1 MTNQAIEQ
9 PNLFELADQ
18 WRAAKRDEDQA
29 NIRRV
34 EIEKQMI
41 AVADFKKLEGTESH
55 KSDTKKV
62 TFTAKLKKKLDI
74 KKWLSI
80 KPRIP
85 EALRNV
91 VKETSVIEYK
101 LDDKGINY
109 LKNNEPDVFSI
120 LSEALTITPVKTA
133 VKVELL

>member
-1 MTNQAIEQ
+1 MTHQATEQ
-9 PNLFELADQ
+9 LNLFDLADQ

-41 AVADFKKLEGTESH
+41 TAAAFIKLEGSESH

-62 TFTAKLKKKLDI
+62 TFTAKLTKKLDV
-74 KKWLSI
+74 KKWLSV
-80 KPRIP
+80 KGNIP
-85 EALRNV
+85 EAFRSV
-91 VKETSVIEYK
+91 VKEKSVIEYK
-101 LDDKGINY
+101 LDDKGVKY
-109 LKNNEPDVFSI
+109 LESNEPDIFAI
-120 LSEALTITPVKTA
+120 LSEALTITPAKTA